1 MGENY
6 FSCHWELQLPGEALP
21 QPIGRK
27 KEPGETCKN
36 RRQGSGMM
44 LLVLRGK
51 RQVKISRFK
60 VNYETLVMSVKN
72 NFNRK
77 LNIKVVLLSNI
88 FDYDTENFVNWVTP
102 LHLISAMQVFPS
114 STPVEP
120 LLQLLNPQKQKLHE
134 LPKIR

>member
-21 QPIGRK
+21 LPIGRK

-51 RQVKISRFK
+51 KQVRISRFK
-60 VNYETLVMSVKN
+60 FNYETLIMSVKN
-72 NFNRK
+72 KFDRK

-88 FDYDTENFVNWVTP
+88 LTMLRKILLIGG
-102 LHLISAMQVFPS
+102 LHYIPFQQCKFSPAQHRWS
-114 STPVEP
+114 HCCSC
-120 LLQLLNPQKQKLHE
+120 
-134 LPKIR
+134 